1 MSCIFAETDKAGHA
15 SMVAPAYPT
24 RSHRTEIG
32 LDIDKALQRCAMGD
46 ERALRDIY
54 EAEAAR
60 MIGVAQ
66 RLLKRR
72 ALAEEAV
79 HDAFVLVWRKATS
92 FDPARG
98 NGLTWLYTILRN
110 RALNIL
116 RDEKRTELRDEPVG
130 EDTASED
137 DDPETI
143 IMRLSDA
150 TELKRCLET
159 LEPKRRNAIVLAY
172 TQGLSHGDL
181 SHKLGLPLGT
191 IKSWIRRSLTSL
203 KECLG

>member
-1 MSCIFAETDKAGHA
+1 MSSFAPPGRAN
-15 SMVAPAYPT
+15 
-24 RSHRTEIG
+24 RTG
-32 LDIDKALQRCAMGD
+32 TAVDIDNALLRCATGD

-54 EAEAAR
+54 DAEAAR

-66 RLLKRR
+66 RMLKRR

-92 FDPARG
+92 FDPTRG
-98 NGLTWLYTILRN
+98 SGLTWLYTILRN
-110 RALNIL
+110 RTLNIL
-116 RDEKRTELRDEPVG
+116 RDENRTELRDAPVAD
-130 EDTASED
+130 EIASED

-150 TELKRCLET
+150 TELRRCLET

-172 TQGLSHGDL
+172 TQGLSHSDVSDRL
-181 SHKLGLPLGT
+181 AMPLGT
-191 IKSWIRRSLTSL
+191 VKSWIRRSLASL